1 MYDIAAFLVEAAEKE
16 LAATGRHI
24 RRFLW
29 QEYSFSLPA
38 MEAFVAAYKSSCE
51 ATGYQYSITWNESD
65 DETPAFTPEE
75 ASKYIHLFEKQDE
88 AWEAFASLLAS
99 EHPNESQ
106 GNLRDAIECEK
117 WAVTELRRKVETEFY
132 SAVKVLT

>member
-1 MYDIAAFLVEAAEKE
+1 MFDIAAFLVEDAQKE
-16 LAATGRHI
+16 FAATGRHL
-24 RRFLW
+24 RQFLW
-29 QEYSFSLPA
+29 QEYSMTEAA
-38 MEAFVAAYKSSCE
+38 MEAFVAAYKASCD

-65 DETPAFTPEE
+65 DETPAFTPEQ
-75 ASKYIHLFEKQDE
+75 ASQYILLFEKQDE
-88 AWEAFASLLAS
+88 TWEAFASLLVS

-117 WAVTELRRKVETEFY
+117 WAVIQLRRRVETEFY